1 MDKSIVFF
9 DGDCGLC
16 SRAVQFILK
25 HEKND
30 NLLFSPLESTFAKK
44 HLAHHQNE
52 LSQLDS
58 ILFWHNGKIYSESDA
73 ALRLILFLKWYWQPL
88 LIAWLVPPILRNT
101 VYRWI
106 AKRRKKFKMKKC
118 IFQPEVKNRFINT
131 F

>member
-30 NLLFSPLESTFAKK
+30 RLLFSPLESTFARKYLTK
-44 HLAHHQNE
+44 AQLD
-52 LSQLDS
+52 LSQMDS
-58 ILFWHNGKIYSESDA
+58 MVLSHNGEVYTESDA
-73 ALRLILFLKWYWQPL
+73 ALRIVVFLNWYWQPL
-88 LIAWLVPPILRNT
+88 CLFWLVPPILRNAA
-101 VYRWI
+101 YRWI
-106 AKRRKKFKMKKC
+106 AKRRSKFGIMKCNFEPRHKS
-118 IFQPEVKNRFINT
+118 RFIST